1 MRIYDFVKEH
11 VIPFNAVILMS
22 ITVSAVLD
30 FLAPQAAYLAWVSYA
45 LAGLVL
51 TIMMLELLHQRT
63 AVNEESLS
71 ARLLGRLR
79 SHPGPVWCS
88 PAWQVVGV
96 VAVIALVL
104 GYASKAR
111 AAEGGLIASSAPNF
125 RNVQVLLLGLQED
138 TRRIQTTL
146 NGMDTKVDSIQT
158 SVGGLEAALNG
169 PLEYLE
175 QGDYQYLRKHVAQ
188 GKKLP
193 QSSTHMVL
201 GLNRK
206 RDDRFELLELY
217 KRNGF
222 DIRQPVAVATLTF
235 ATMIDDVA
243 TIKNVAKIDAWARKR
258 FQLDAA
264 MTLGSCKTMDL
275 LAYSYIA
282 DDKPLTD
289 WLISQGIKP
298 DAQYACELGT
308 QGVMQW
314 TVHTKDIRTVL
325 SQ

>member
-1 MRIYDFVKEH
+1 MGI
-11 VIPFNAVILMS
+11 
-22 ITVSAVLD
+22 
-30 FLAPQAAYLAWVSYA
+30 
-45 LAGLVL
+45 
-51 TIMMLELLHQRT
+51 
-63 AVNEESLS
+63 
-71 ARLLGRLR
+71 
-79 SHPGPVWCS
+79 
-88 PAWQVVGV
+88 
-96 VAVIALVL
+96 
-104 GYASKAR
+104 
-111 AAEGGLIASSAPNF
+111 
-125 RNVQVLLLGLQED
+125 
-138 TRRIQTTL
+138 
-146 NGMDTKVDSIQT
+146 
-158 SVGGLEAALNG
+158 EAALKS

-175 QGDYQYLRKHVAQ
+175 QGDYPFLRQHVAA

-193 QSSTHMVL
+193 QSPTHMVL

-222 DIRQPVAVATLTF
+222 DIRQPVAVETLTF

-258 FQLDAA
+258 FQLDAM

-289 WLISQGIKP
+289 WLLAQGVKP

-325 SQ
+325 AQ